1 VCALFPMMILAYVA
15 DVEEAE
21 VEVQKTFV
29 DKR

>member
-15 DVEEAE
+15 GVEEAE
-21 VEVQKTFV
+21 VEVQETFV